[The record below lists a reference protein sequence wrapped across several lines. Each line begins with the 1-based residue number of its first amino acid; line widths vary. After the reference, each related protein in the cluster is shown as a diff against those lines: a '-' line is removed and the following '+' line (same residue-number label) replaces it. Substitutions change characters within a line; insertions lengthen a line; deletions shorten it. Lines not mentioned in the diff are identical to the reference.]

1 MEVLRR
7 TPRRTLAIATAVL
20 ITVFELIGVLEIVN
34 GDEGADTD
42 WVGWIVISVVAS
54 LIAAAMLLRFVPA
67 TESEPDDDNKPAK
80 RGLVI
85 AVLALLTVAVFWTA
99 LPYAFGVPALVLAA
113 EGRARAATYGHNA
126 EATAAAVIAGF
137 AILATMVLDVIG

>member
-1 MEVLRR
+1 MEFLRT
-7 TPRRTLAIATAVL
+7 TPRRTLAIATAIL
-20 ITVFELIGVLEIVN
+20 ITVFELIAVLDVTGNE
-34 GDEGADTD
+34 DDDTD

-80 RGLVI
+80 RALVVAI
-85 AVLALLTVAVFWTA
+85 VALITVAVFWTA
-99 LPYAFGVPALVLAA
+99 LPFAFGVPALVLAA
-113 EGRARAATYGHNA
+113 EGRARSATYGRYA

-137 AILATMVLDVIG
+137 AIIATMVLDIVG